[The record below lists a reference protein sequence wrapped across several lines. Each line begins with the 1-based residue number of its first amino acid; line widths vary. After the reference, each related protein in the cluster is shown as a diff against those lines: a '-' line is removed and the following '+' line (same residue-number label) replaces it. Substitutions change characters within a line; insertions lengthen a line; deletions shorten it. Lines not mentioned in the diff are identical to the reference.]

1 MHSNWQHS
9 LAARHLLPLLRDC
22 NHAASMTLADWDDT
36 VRLARQA
43 RLLGLIAGRLK
54 ENQDLWEQ
62 VPERVRGHLQSSI
75 NFSAH
80 RLQKVRMELRALDKA
95 LPPTIAVV
103 LLKGAAYIAQHQ
115 EFARGRMPNDV
126 DLLVKRTDLDEAETV
141 LASAGWVSETASD
154 YDQRYYREWSHEL
167 PPMRFPGHAL
177 EVDLHHTITPITS
190 RVRANDPL
198 LFSSLQPVPDSRYF
212 TLHPFDQIIH
222 AAIHLF
228 QDSELTGH
236 LRDLVDLDGMIRRA
250 IHDESDWTG
259 LQQRAD
265 QHGAGRYLY
274 YALRYCSTWLGTPM
288 PKLIALQRPS
298 TIVQRLMDIM
308 LTRGTLPRLP
318 DTPQSLSDQF
328 ALQAGVIRYH
338 WLRMPP
344 KLLARHLSHKTASL
358 IRSWTKND

>member
-1 MHSNWQHS
+1 MHSAWQQS
-9 LAARHLLPLLRDC
+9 LAARHLLPLLRNC

-54 ENQDLWEQ
+54 ENPGVWEQ
-62 VPERVRGHLQSSI
+62 IPERVRGHLQSSI

-80 RLQKVRMELRALDKA
+80 RRQMMRIELRALDKA
-95 LPPTIAVV
+95 LPPSITVI
-103 LLKGAAYIAQHQ
+103 LLKGAAYIAQEQ

-126 DLLVKRTDLDEAETV
+126 DLLVNRHDLDEAETA
-141 LASAGWVSETASD
+141 LTSAGWVSETTD
-154 YDQRYYREWSHEL
+154 EYDQRYYREWSHEL

-177 EVDLHHTITPITS
+177 EVDLHHTITPVTS
-190 RVRANDPL
+190 RIRANDAL
-198 LFSSLQPVPDSRYF
+198 LFSSIQPVPDSRYF

-236 LRDLVDLDGMIRRA
+236 LRDLVDLDGMIRHA
-250 IHDESDWTG
+250 IHEENDWRE

-265 QHGAGRYLY
+265 QHGAGRYLW
-274 YALRYCSTWLGTPM
+274 YALRYCGAWLGTPS
-288 PKLIALQRPS
+288 PRLTTVQPPS
-298 TIVQRLMDIM
+298 TYVLRLMDKL

-318 DTPQSLSDQF
+318 DAPPSLGDRI
-328 ALQAGVIRYH
+328 ATQAGVMRYH
-338 WLRMPP
+338 YLRMPP
-344 KLLARHLSHKTASL
+344 RLLGRHLAHKAMSS
-358 IRSWTKND
+358 IRGWTKSA

>member
-1 MHSNWQHS
+1 MHNDWQKS
-9 LAARHLLPLLRDC
+9 PAARHLLPLLRDC
-22 NHAASMTLADWDDT
+22 HHALLMSLADWDDT
-36 VRLARQA
+36 IRLARQA

-54 ENQDLWEQ
+54 ETQGLWEH
-62 VPERVRGHLQSSI
+62 VPEQVRGHLQSSI

-80 RLQKVRMELRALDKA
+80 RLQMVRKELRALDKV
-95 LPPTIAVV
+95 LPATITVV
-103 LLKGAAYIAQHQ
+103 LLKGAAYIAQNQ

-126 DLLVKRTDLDEAETV
+126 DLLVKRTDLDEAEAA
-141 LASAGWVSETASD
+141 LASAGWVSETTSD

-177 EVDLHHTITPITS
+177 EVDLHHTITPVTS
-190 RVRANDPL
+190 RVRANDAL
-198 LFSSLQPVPDSRYF
+198 LFSSLQAVPDSRYF
-212 TLHPFDQIIH
+212 TLHPLDQIIH

-228 QDSELTGH
+228 QDSELAGN
-236 LRDLVDLDGMIRRA
+236 LRDLVDLDGMIRRV
-250 IHDESDWTG
+250 IHAESDWTE

-265 QHGAGRYLY
+265 QHGAGRYLC

-288 PKLIALQRPS
+288 PTLITLQFPS
-298 TIVQRLMDIM
+298 TFVQKFMDMI

-318 DTPQSLSDQF
+318 DTPPSLSDRF

-344 KLLARHLSHKTASL
+344 KLLAGHLIHKTMGL
-358 IRSWTKND
+358 IRR